1 MVVFSLLSVKMRY
14 VRRVETLAPV
24 QMRPKILTS
33 AEGNRMTVP
42 AFEEY
47 VPAIDCICA
56 GCAAQRRTA
65 ASALPVRYGGHPAA
79 HGARRA
85 LVLATAAGAQY
96 LSLIHI

>member
-1 MVVFSLLSVKMRY
+1 
-14 VRRVETLAPV
+14 
-24 QMRPKILTS
+24 
-33 AEGNRMTVP
+33 MTVP

-47 VPAIDCICA
+47 VPAIDCTCA

-85 LVLATAAGAQY
+85 LVLATAAGVV
-96 LSLIHI
+96 LSTG